1 MCYWVACTRDDE
13 GWGGGGMGG
22 RGCRETQNF
31 PGVDQVFEK
40 CSFREEIMDANVF
53 LFVEEEARLGY
64 GCAEEDGI

>member
-1 MCYWVACTRDDE
+1 
-13 GWGGGGMGG
+13 MGG

-53 LFVEEEARLGY
+53 YSWRRRLDWDMVVPKKTGY
-64 GCAEEDGI
+64 DYSSYHSVVPK